1 MWRFILRFQK
11 GKVLL
16 MIAVA
21 SWILFT
27 LPIGFIH
34 PPVVRCKW
42 FDQTTNK
49 TTVKP
54 PNWEEPSFSIIPTRR
69 KRSGLDRTDSNSI
82 DKQVQEYERLT
93 PDTVVELP
101 RALPLTMD
109 RTPSLTLA
117 GNRGTRRYRHI
128 SCLFILTLFIHLLSF
143 QFMSSFDT

>member
-1 MWRFILRFQK
+1 
-11 GKVLL
+11 

-49 TTVKP
+49 TTIKP
-54 PNWEEPSFSIIPTRR
+54 PNWEEPRGIMGIIPTRR
-69 KRSGLDRTDSNSI
+69 KRSGVDRMDSYSI
-82 DKQVQEYERLT
+82 DKQLQEYERLT

-117 GNRGTRRYRHI
+117 GNRGTRRYIHI
-128 SCLFILTLFIHLLSF
+128 SLLFILTLLIHFSF